1 VDSLTLPP
9 GTPAMTDPLSVAAGI
24 AGLISLSIQVTDSLV
39 KFYTS
44 YKGQEAAVTRTT
56 ENLESLL
63 GTFRSLSSALQN
75 RAFRPD
81 EQDLIKNIES
91 CIYQCDDLI
100 QERCQIPATSR
111 VLSDLLTFADH
122 RSYLVQEHGLLTFGD
137 SVCSHKEVTWIACPS
152 LRNGDRLLSSTPASL
167 RVRRDSSEL

>member
-1 VDSLTLPP
+1 
-9 GTPAMTDPLSVAAGI
+9 MTDPLSVTAGI
-24 AGLISLSIQVTDSLV
+24 AGLISLGIQMTDSLV

-100 QERCQIPATSR
+100 QELKEKYKIFDKISVSGIKGTIKVTGRRATYPFR
-111 VLSDLLTFADH
+111 
-122 RSYLVQEHGLLTFGD
+122 
-137 SVCSHKEVTWIACPS
+137 
-152 LRNGDRLLSSTPASL
+152 
-167 RVRRDSSEL
+167 